1 MCRNR
6 KKQKYNDMKKNQ
18 PKKKTKQRKKANLDQ
33 KSKNPKKK
41 HKSKEAKKTLK
52 AKFFSDAMLSF
63 LFFLVERILKMSMV
77 KIYSKLV

>member
-1 MCRNR
+1 MKRKKINR
-6 KKQKYNDMKKNQ
+6 KKNKTAKKGQ
-18 PKKKTKQRKKANLDQ
+18 FRPEIEK
-33 KSKNPKKK
+33 PKKK

-52 AKFFSDAMLSF
+52 AKFFSDAMLSL